1 MEGHQTVAL
10 VDVVMITQY
19 LQFTALSYDVK
30 KKCFLLF
37 HSAMFTPFQARR
49 TLDRSRDL
57 GTPNLSRGNTVAYW
71 RKSNH
76 FSLLN
81 PSLER
86 PCTVKIASPNTSIN
100 RTFNLSNS
108 PLKGKTPEKTNPCSR
123 ASVMSALKESRK
135 RTRFAVDDEE
145 EDLEVGLRP
154 SKRRSCKPINVEESN
169 VTHGLSQVLSRP
181 FFGCLKRV
189 GRHESNEISTEEI
202 TNKRSKLEED
212 GEVLPESGR
221 YHTQTEYSHNAQ
233 KRKGT
238 DEKSV
243 NARDASIEDSEE
255 SISKKVKRFSSS
267 GDVNDNSQATAVREH
282 DTTMVTDSA
291 GHKLPETDQSEDQ
304 GRNDSKHMES
314 SVTNYSS
321 SKCVDD
327 KSSEE
332 SQRNN
337 ADEGESVDS
346 EDKSNNSEA
355 NSITDSG
362 ASNKRKR
369 FTIPRFLSKADPRR
383 RALPVYCA
391 SNEESEMPQ
400 RRHVTRKIN
409 QEQIKMDRKLAWERV
424 KRFLDNDDDDDDE
437 EEEKEDE
444 MAKTSGSAVVSAD
457 AKAISAPSLFKIPVV
472 PAPTSIGTVTTTT
485 QSIVAP
491 VLATGHPQQTTG
503 VQVGSISTVVQSSS
517 TVSGSTERTQ
527 FQALAGSSMQLQ
539 QTVGSGVLSAL
550 SSNQLA
556 SCNAPTA
563 ATTKQESS
571 TVLTSLSGPVNQS
584 NTSLSGFQAK
594 TVLTSTTSTTG
605 QGKDGFHFS
614 SPFLTG
620 DSLPTKPAKTDQ
632 ITLLSGS
639 VQNDTRPR
647 GVQFSSSFRQSATNS
662 FVPASQNSMQR
673 FVTPVSNSPNI
684 AIGQVAAEM
693 GQNFAKS
700 SLNPEAFKASTS
712 SLTQSPF
719 KSLVKTTQSEFPSSS
734 ASVLGQIGNT
744 TQGVFGTTAL
754 NKGGFGTPNMLSV
767 PKASQPSQVAT
778 GSTFE
783 GSLMKTASQSPFNQ
797 NASGTES
804 KQDDAGPPMLRRLFG
819 EQQIQQS
826 SFGLN
831 TAKCRITFGSHGTQN
846 SAKNNNSA
854 FTVGSQLQNQN
865 ATSSTL
871 GTHATK
877 NAFETQSKQPVTQ
890 NTFGTQTSQN
900 AFGSQQPSHGTF
912 GNKVSQNTFLQQQ
925 QPNQSAF
932 GAALTSQ
939 NAFGSQ
945 QATRSAF
952 GTQASFGAQQP
963 SQSAFGT
970 PQANQ
975 VSKSS
980 FSFAVNTASDSS
992 SSPFGSFDNKA
1003 GPSSKNTMAPAGGF
1017 NFTLPANNSVPAS
1030 GGFNFNVA
1038 SGSGSGGFQFDSQ
1051 ATPSRPAQPIGTFNF
1066 NPGSSTPGPAFG
1078 IPNTTQGANIGSHSK
1093 VRPRLIARRRGK
1105 K

>member
-1 MEGHQTVAL
+1 
-10 VDVVMITQY
+10 
-19 LQFTALSYDVK
+19 
-30 KKCFLLF
+30 
-37 HSAMFTPFQARR
+37 MFCVFP
-49 TLDRSRDL
+49 
-57 GTPNLSRGNTVAYW
+57 G
-71 RKSNH
+71 
-76 FSLLN
+76 
-81 PSLER
+81 
-86 PCTVKIASPNTSIN
+86 SPI
-100 RTFNLSNS
+100 
-108 PLKGKTPEKTNPCSR
+108 
-123 ASVMSALKESRK
+123 
-135 RTRFAVDDEE
+135 
-145 EDLEVGLRP
+145 
-154 SKRRSCKPINVEESN
+154 
-169 VTHGLSQVLSRP
+169 
-181 FFGCLKRV
+181 
-189 GRHESNEISTEEI
+189 
-202 TNKRSKLEED
+202 
-212 GEVLPESGR
+212 
-221 YHTQTEYSHNAQ
+221 
-233 KRKGT
+233 
-238 DEKSV
+238 
-243 NARDASIEDSEE
+243 
-255 SISKKVKRFSSS
+255 
-267 GDVNDNSQATAVREH
+267 
-282 DTTMVTDSA
+282 
-291 GHKLPETDQSEDQ
+291 
-304 GRNDSKHMES
+304 
-314 SVTNYSS
+314 
-321 SKCVDD
+321 
-327 KSSEE
+327 
-332 SQRNN
+332 
-337 ADEGESVDS
+337 
-346 EDKSNNSEA
+346 
-355 NSITDSG
+355 
-362 ASNKRKR
+362 
-369 FTIPRFLSKADPRR
+369 
-383 RALPVYCA
+383 
-391 SNEESEMPQ
+391 
-400 RRHVTRKIN
+400 
-409 QEQIKMDRKLAWERV
+409 
-424 KRFLDNDDDDDDE
+424 
-437 EEEKEDE
+437 
-444 MAKTSGSAVVSAD
+444 VSAD
-457 AKAISAPSLFKIPVV
+457 AKAVSATSLFKIPVV
-472 PAPTSIGTVTTTT
+472 PARTVIGTVTTTT

-539 QTVGSGVLSAL
+539 QTVGSGVLSTL

-563 ATTKQESS
+563 ATTKQGSS

-639 VQNDTRPR
+639 VQNETRPS
-647 GVQFSSSFRQSATNS
+647 GVQFSSSFGQSATNS
-662 FVPASQNSMQR
+662 FVPASQNLMQR

-684 AIGQVAAEM
+684 AVGQVAANT
-693 GQNFAKS
+693 GQNCAKS

-734 ASVLGQIGNT
+734 ASVVGQIGNT

-754 NKGGFGTPNMLSV
+754 NKGGFGTTNMLSV

-797 NASGTES
+797 NALGTQS
-804 KQDDAGPPMLRRLFG
+804 NQDDAAPPMLRRMFG

-846 SAKNNNSA
+846 TAKNNNSA
-854 FTVGSQLQNQN
+854 FTVGSQVQNQN

-871 GTHATK
+871 GGHATK
-877 NAFETQSKQPVTQ
+877 NAFETQSKQPATQ
-890 NTFGTQTSQN
+890 SAFGTQTSQN
-900 AFGSQQPSHGTF
+900 AFGSQQPSQGTF

-932 GAALTSQ
+932 GTALTSQ

-945 QATRSAF
+945 QATQSAF

-980 FSFAVNTASDSS
+980 FSFAVNTASNSS

-1003 GPSSKNTMAPAGGF
+1003 GPSSTNTMAPAGGF

-1038 SGSGSGGFQFDSQ
+1038 SGNGSGGFQFGRVE
-1051 ATPSRPAQPIGTFNF
+1051 TYF
-1066 NPGSSTPGPAFG
+1066 
-1078 IPNTTQGANIGSHSK
+1078 
-1093 VRPRLIARRRGK
+1093 LICVVLTLD
-1105 K
+1105 